1 MHFAKSGIDTPLKVF
16 SMFGVISGI
25 SLISSLAY
33 RALTEDLGLVGHGSQ
48 FAFLFSITAGMAYG
62 LLVIFG
68 GLVVLSAPMNIEPR
82 GVLAFF
88 VFIASLLA
96 ILGSF
101 FLLSFV
107 FIGPQ

>member
-16 SMFGVISGI
+16 SVFGVISGI

-33 RALTEDLGLVGHGSQ
+33 RALTVNLGLVGYGSQ
-48 FAFLFSITAGMAYG
+48 FAFLFFSIVGMAYG

-68 GLVVLSAPMNIEPR
+68 GLVVLFAPMNVEPR

-88 VFIASLLA
+88 LFIASLFA
-96 ILGSF
+96 ILWSF
-101 FLLSFV
+101 FLFSFLFV
-107 FIGPQ
+107 GSQ

>member
-1 MHFAKSGIDTPLKVF
+1 MHFAKSGIDMPLKVF

-33 RALTEDLGLVGHGSQ
+33 RALTTNLGPVGYSSQ
-48 FAFLFSITAGMAYG
+48 FAFSFFMMVGMTYG

-68 GLVVLSAPMNIEPR
+68 GLIVLFAPMNIEPR

-96 ILGSF
+96 VIGSF

-107 FIGPQ
+107 FLGPQ